1 MFIKRSKKRANGVV
15 YEYGSLVVSYNS
27 FNGPR
32 HRVLYSLGRMDS
44 IPQDGDK
51 ELAIKLEKLISGQ
64 LSIFGIEDST
74 AAKLFTT
81 MKPSKKSDVEKE
93 CPAPEIELERMSQL
107 ADAAMLPALIVEN
120 SDEASAVDAEIVDEE
135 IVPIGTQLLKG
146 PPVWMRAHTEAME
159 FKDAREAGSVWVG
172 HKMWEMLGLGKILE
186 EQNFS
191 KDEIDLTEVLVLN
204 RLIEPASEHATPEWV
219 SRTAL
224 SDILGRDLDRLNYR
238 KLYGNLDRLHPERES
253 IEKRLFNVE
262 TNLFN
267 LETSIYL
274 YDLTSTYFEGNAL
287 QNEAAKHGYSRDS
300 RPDCR
305 QVVVGLMLN
314 RDGFPIGH
322 EIFDGNKVDSQT
334 VSTILETLERRTD
347 AQKGLT
353 LTVDRGMSDKKNLE
367 LIREQGHHYIV
378 AAKQTERQKWL
389 AEFESE
395 EGWQEVT
402 RQSGAPTFEQV
413 ATGIR
418 IKRFK
423 KDDEYYVLCISE
435 GRIAKDRAI
444 REKQE
449 KRLLKDLEKLGSRI
463 TKGELKTTKKI
474 YESIGR
480 IKERYPRVARYYGI
494 EIDESGSLSWLEDT
508 AKKKKAEQVDGSYIL
523 RTSRQDLTTD
533 EIWRTYMLLTRVET
547 AFRNLKGP
555 LSMRPIFHQLQHRTE
570 SHIFVCV
577 LAYHLLV
584 SIERLLHQNGITD
597 SWASVRKRLSTHQV
611 VSGILRAKDGRAV
624 EVRKDTL
631 ASPYQRSLYEA
642 LGIPTQIFSSS
653 KVRWVNS

>member
-1 MFIKRSKKRANGVV
+1 MFIKRSRKRVKGVV

-27 FNGPR
+27 LNGPR

-44 IPQDGDK
+44 IPQNGDR
-51 ELAIKLEKLISGQ
+51 ELASTLEKLISGQ
-64 LSIFGIEDST
+64 LSIFGIENSL
-74 AAKLFTT
+74 AVELFKS
-81 MKPSKKSDVEKE
+81 MKPSKAVTGVEE
-93 CPAPEIELERMSQL
+93 ASVADPGLEQMSQF
-107 ADAAMLPALIVEN
+107 ADAMMLPLTKRN
-120 SDEASAVDAEIVDEE
+120 TDELLVVDAEVVDEE
-135 IVPIGTQLLKG
+135 IALNTRIVKE
-146 PPVWMRAHTEAME
+146 PPPTWMRACTEAVE
-159 FKDAREAGSVWVG
+159 FSDAREAGPVWVG
-172 HKMWEMLGLGKILE
+172 HNIWKMLGLREILE
-186 EQNFS
+186 EQKFS
-191 KDEIDLTEVLVLN
+191 EDEIDLTEVLVLN

-253 IEKRLFNVE
+253 IEKRLFEVE

-267 LETSIYL
+267 LDTSIYL
-274 YDLTSTYFEGNAL
+274 YDLTSTYFEGDAL
-287 QNEAAKHGYSRDS
+287 QNGAAKHGYSRDS

-322 EIFDGNKVDSQT
+322 EIFDGNKVDCQT
-334 VSTILETLERRTD
+334 VCTILDVLEQRTEG
-347 AQKGLT
+347 QKGLT
-353 LTVDRGMSDKKNLE
+353 LTVDRGMSDKKNLD
-367 LIREQGHHYIV
+367 LIRAQGHHYIV

-395 EGWQEVT
+395 EGWQEIT
-402 RQSGAPTFEQV
+402 RQLGPPTFEQLP
-413 ATGIR
+413 TGLR
-418 IKRFK
+418 IKKFEK
-423 KDDEYYVLCISE
+423 GDECYVLCISQ

-463 TKGELKTTKKI
+463 TKGELKTTKKM
-474 YESIGR
+474 YEAIGR

-494 EIDESGSLSWLEDT
+494 EVNESGFLSWIEDSS
-508 AKKKKAEQVDGSYIL
+508 KKKAAEQVDGSYIL
-523 RTSRQDLTTD
+523 KTSRRDLTTD
-533 EIWRTYMLLTRVET
+533 EIWRTYMLLTRVEN

-584 SIERLLHQNGITD
+584 SIEKLLQKSGITD
-597 SWASVRKRLSTHQV
+597 SWASIRKRLSTHQV

-624 EVRKDTL
+624 EVRKDTI
-631 ASPYQRSLYEA
+631 ASTYQRTLYHA
-642 LGIPTQIFSSS
+642 LGIPAQIFNSS